1 MNTLTN
7 RCNSFKRFFKA
18 DREKTPKMETIN
30 AKKVTKISLFFFFIV
45 NFIWIGIP
53 IIMAVLW
60 SLVDPDHPWAY
71 PQLFPE
77 VLSFGRWSYMWENT
91 SLAEAIWNSYRIA
104 PVVAVTSI
112 LLSIPTAYALGRLEF
127 KGKKICEMISLIPLV
142 IPGMVIAIFFSAAL
156 MNLGIENQFIGI
168 VIGHTVLTLPYSIRI
183 MAAGFKSV
191 PQDMIDATR
200 NLGGNYWTVF
210 CNAFLPFLK
219 PSLLAATIFCLVK
232 SLEEFSISFVLGSP
246 DFITVPTILY
256 SFLGYSF
263 VRPDAAVVS
272 MILVIP
278 NVILMII
285 IEKLLKGNY
294 ASQSNGKA

>member
-1 MNTLTN
+1 MNTLIS
-7 RCNSFKRFFKA
+7 RSNSLKRLFNKN
-18 DREKTPKMETIN
+18 EKKPKMKTTN
-30 AKKVTKISLFFFFIV
+30 GKKVTKISIIFFSIV

-53 IIMAVLW
+53 IIMAILW

-104 PVVAVTSI
+104 PTVAITSI

-127 KGKKICEMISLIPLV
+127 RGKHICEMIALIPLV
-142 IPGMVIAIFFSAAL
+142 IPGMVIAIFFSSAL
-156 MNLGIENQFIGI
+156 LNLGIENQFIGI

-200 NLGGNYWTVF
+200 NLGGNYWAVF
-210 CNAFLPFLK
+210 YNAFFPFLK
-219 PSLLAATIFCLVK
+219 PSLLAAVIFCLVK